1 MLDAIRTRRPE
12 GEAESRNSEPE
23 FMERAADSWAK
34 NASGMVW
41 RKSMSHIV
49 VLGAGLGGTI
59 MAYEMREKLRPG
71 DSISVVNLG
80 TSYTFVPSNPW
91 VAVGWRDRED
101 ITVDLA
107 KVFARRGIAL
117 RPEGARKVH
126 PKENR
131 VELNDGSFVD
141 YDYLI
146 IATGPELAFDEVPGL
161 GPDGYTQSVCHV
173 DHALAAKPKF
183 DQLLTK
189 PGPIVV
195 GAVQGAFCYGP
206 AYEFAFILDT
216 ALRRAKMRDQ
226 VPMTFVTPE
235 PYVGHLGL
243 DGVGDTKSLLESA
256 MRERHIK
263 WITNAKVA
271 SVDEGV
277 MHVEVVNDD
286 GSLKAKHDLPFAF
299 SMMLPAFRGVSA
311 VAGIEGLVNP
321 RGFVTIDKH
330 QRNVAYPNVF
340 SIGVCVAIPPVGK
353 TPLPVGVPKTGFM
366 IESMVTA
373 TAENITSL
381 LRGEEPKAVATW
393 NAVCL
398 ADFGDE
404 GIAFVAQPQIPPR
417 NVNWSSQGKW
427 VHAAKVGFE
436 KYFLHKVKQGKSE
449 TFYEGLALDMLGIKK
464 LKAIHIEPA
473 E

>member
-1 MLDAIRTRRPE
+1 
-12 GEAESRNSEPE
+12 
-23 FMERAADSWAK
+23 
-34 NASGMVW
+34 
-41 RKSMSHIV
+41 

-59 MAYEMREKLRPG
+59 MAYKMRDRLRRE
-71 DSISVVNLG
+71 DSLTVVNLG
-80 TSYTFVPSNPW
+80 TSYSFVPSNPW
-91 VAVGWRDRED
+91 VAVGWRDRDD

-107 KVFARRGIAL
+107 ATFKRRGIAL
-117 RPEGARKVH
+117 KSEGARKVR

-131 VELNDGSFVD
+131 VELNDGSSLA

-161 GPDGYTQSVCHV
+161 GPEGYTHSVCQT
-173 DHALAAKPKF
+173 DHAVAAKGAF
-183 DQLLTK
+183 DRLVRK
-189 PGPIVV
+189 PGPVV
-195 GAVQGAFCYGP
+195 IGAVQGASCYGP
-206 AYEFAFILDT
+206 AYEFAFIVDT
-216 ALRRAKMRDQ
+216 ALRKAKVRDR

-235 PYVGHLGL
+235 PYIGHLGL

-256 MRERHIK
+256 MRDRHIK
-263 WITNAKVA
+263 WITNAKVT
-271 SVDEGV
+271 SVDDGM
-277 MHVEVVNDD
+277 MHVEEVSDD
-286 GSLKAKHDLPFAF
+286 GTTKAKHDLPFAF
-299 SMMLPAFRGVSA
+299 SMMLPAFRGVEA
-311 VAGIEGLVNP
+311 VKGVEGLVNP
-321 RGFVTIDKH
+321 RGFVTIDRH
-330 QRNVAYPNVF
+330 QRNQAYPNIF
-340 SIGVCVAIPPVGK
+340 SVGVCVAIAPVGK

-373 TAENITSL
+373 TAENIGAL

-436 KYFLHKVKQGKSE
+436 KYFLHKVRQGKSE
-449 TFYEGLALDMLGIKK
+449 TFYEGLALDVLGIKK
-464 LKAIHIEPA
+464 LKAIRMEPA